1 MRYMMFMKV
10 DPAVYDRPAA
20 SELDAY
26 AAMGRYNE
34 ELTKAGVLLALDG
47 LQPPSA
53 GARIE
58 FGAGGATVV
67 DGPYAEAKEVVGGY
81 WILDVKSHD
90 EAVEWARRVPAREG
104 EAIDLRPIFEVDD
117 YDPEALE
124 TIGEFAIEPSQQ
136 TAPRD
141 DA

>member
-10 DPAVYDRPAA
+10 DEAVYERDPAG
-20 SELDAY
+20 ETEAY

-58 FGAGGATVV
+58 FGEGGATVV
-67 DGPYAEAKEVVGGY
+67 DGPFAEAKEVVGGY
-81 WILDVKSHD
+81 WIIDVRSHD
-90 EAVEWARRVPAREG
+90 EAVEWARRVPARKG
-104 EAIDLRPIFEVDD
+104 EAIELRPIFEAGD
-117 YDPEALE
+117 YDPAALE
-124 TIGEFAIEPSQQ
+124 AHGELSSAPPRQ
-136 TAPRD
+136 TTSASE
-141 DA
+141 A

>member
-10 DPAVYDRPAA
+10 DPAVYDRDPA
-20 SELDAY
+20 SETDAY

-47 LQPPSA
+47 LQAPGA
-53 GARIE
+53 GARVE

-67 DGPYAEAKEVVGGY
+67 DGPFAEAKEVVGGY
-81 WILDVKSHD
+81 WVIDVKSHD
-90 EAVEWARRVPAREG
+90 EAVEWARRVPARDG
-104 EAIDLRPIFEVDD
+104 EAIDLRPIFEVGD

-124 TIGEFAIEPSQQ
+124 AHGELSSPPPQQ
-136 TAPRD
+136 TAPRPE
-141 DA
+141 A

>member
-10 DPAVYDRPAA
+10 DPAVYERPAA
-20 SELDAY
+20 SEADVY
-26 AAMGRYNE
+26 AAMGLYNE

-58 FGAGGATVV
+58 FTERGVAGTVV

-104 EAIDLRPIFEVDD
+104 EAIELRPIFEVGD

-124 TIGEFAIEPSQQ
+124 AIGDVSIEPSQQ

-141 DA
+141 

>member
-10 DPAVYDRPAA
+10 DPAVYERPAA
-20 SELDAY
+20 SEIAVY
-26 AAMGRYNE
+26 EAMGRYNE

-47 LQPPSA
+47 LQPPTA

-58 FGAGGATVV
+58 FGAGGAAVV
-67 DGPYAEAKEVVGGY
+67 DGPFAEAKEVVGGY

-90 EAVEWARRVPAREG
+90 EAVEWARRVPARDG
-104 EAIDLRPIFEVDD
+104 EAIELRPIFEVGD

-124 TIGEFAIEPSQQ
+124 AIGDMAIEPAQQ
-136 TAPRD
+136 TAPRA